1 MGTLKSHALPEMA
14 AEGMKGTKDTRGTK
28 STKGTPVAGTRARPL
43 RKRWPLAAWIA
54 LIPMML
60 TVVFAYLGTMLW
72 TARVSLSNSRTFPSS
87 DFAGFT
93 QYARLFHNDRW
104 LVSLQ
109 HIAIYGVCFIVA
121 CLVIGTL
128 LAIFIDQR
136 VMAEGVLRTVFL
148 YPYAMSFVAT
158 GLVWQWMLNPE
169 LGAQSLLHKLG
180 FAHARFDWIVDQ
192 DWVIYTIV
200 IATVWQAS
208 GLVMAVMLA
217 GLRGIDDELWKAARI
232 DGIPRWR
239 VYVSIVIPMLGPSI
253 STAFVLLFV
262 AVVKLF
268 DAVVAMTQGGPGTAS
283 EVPAKFIMDYLFGR
297 ANIGLASA
305 ASIVLL
311 ATVLAILAPFLYAR
325 SRASS
330 RKEV

>member
-1 MGTLKSHALPEMA
+1 MHALKLHASSRSGSE
-14 AEGMKGTKDTRGTK
+14 
-28 STKGTPVAGTRARPL
+28 L
-43 RKRWPLAAWIA
+43 RKNPAKKPLKRRFSSAAWLA
-54 LIPMML
+54 LLPMAL
-60 TVVFAYLGTMLW
+60 TVVFAYLGTMIW
-72 TARVSLSNSRTFPSS
+72 TARVSLSNSRTFPSG
-87 DFAGFT
+87 DFAGLT
-93 QYARLFHNDRW
+93 QYAKLFNNGRW
-104 LVSLQ
+104 LLSLQ
-109 HIAIYGVCFIVA
+109 NIVIYGACFIVA
-121 CLVIGTL
+121 CMVIGLL

-136 VMAEGVLRTVFL
+136 VVAEGALRTVFL

-158 GLVWQWMLNPE
+158 GLVWQWILNPQ
-169 LGAQSLLHKLG
+169 LGAQAALHKLG
-180 FAHARFDWIVDQ
+180 FVHARFDWIVDQ
-192 DWVIYTIV
+192 DWAIYTIV

-208 GLVMAVMLA
+208 GLVMALLLA

-239 VYVSIVIPMLGPSI
+239 VYASIVVPMLGPSI

-262 AVVKLF
+262 MVVKLY

-311 ATVLAILAPFLYAR
+311 ATVLAILAPFFYAR
-325 SRASS
+325 SRAAL

>member
-1 MGTLKSHALPEMA
+1 MHALKVSA
-14 AEGMKGTKDTRGTK
+14 ARSGLDNKLDHKPRK
-28 STKGTPVAGTRARPL
+28 KPL
-43 RKRWPLAAWIA
+43 NKPLKKRFSIAAWLA
-54 LIPMML
+54 LLPMVL
-60 TVVFAYLGTMLW
+60 TVVCAYLGTMVW
-72 TARVSLSNSRTFPSS
+72 TARVSLSNSHTFPSS
-87 DFAGFT
+87 DFVGLA
-93 QYARLFHNDRW
+93 QYVRLFNNDRW
-104 LVSLQ
+104 LLSLQ
-109 HIAIYGVCFIVA
+109 NIVIYGACFIVA
-121 CLVIGTL
+121 CMVIGLL

-136 VMAEGVLRTVFL
+136 VVAEGALRTVFL

-158 GLVWQWMLNPE
+158 GLVWQWILNPE
-169 LGAQSLLHKLG
+169 LGAQSVLHKIG
-180 FAHARFDWIVDQ
+180 FEHARFDWIVDQ
-192 DWVIYTIV
+192 DRAIYTIV

-208 GLVMAVMLA
+208 GLVMALLLA

-239 VYVSIVIPMLGPSI
+239 VYASIVVPMLGPSM

-262 AVVKLF
+262 MVVKLY

-311 ATVLAILAPFLYAR
+311 TTVLAILAPIFYVR
-325 SRASS
+325 SRAAS
-330 RKEV
+330 RKEG

>member
-1 MGTLKSHALPEMA
+1 MHALKLPA
-14 AEGMKGTKDTRGTK
+14 AGSRPRHK
-28 STKGTPVAGTRARPL
+28 PL
-43 RKRWPLAAWIA
+43 RKRFSIA
-54 LIPMML
+54 VWVALLPMVL
-60 TVVFAYLGTMLW
+60 TVVFAYLGTMVW
-72 TARVSLSNSRTFPSS
+72 TARVSLSNSRTFPSG

-93 QYARLFHNDRW
+93 QYVRLFNNDRW
-104 LVSLQ
+104 LLSLQ
-109 HIAIYGVCFIVA
+109 NIVIYGACFIVA
-121 CLVIGTL
+121 CMVIGLL

-136 VMAEGVLRTVFL
+136 VVAEGALRTVFL

-158 GLVWQWMLNPE
+158 GLVWQWILNPE
-169 LGAQSLLHKLG
+169 LGAQAVLHRLG

-208 GLVMAVMLA
+208 GLVMALLLA

-239 VYVSIVIPMLGPSI
+239 VYASIVVPMLGPSI

-262 AVVKLF
+262 MVVKLY

-311 ATVLAILAPFLYAR
+311 ATVLAILAPLFYAR
-325 SRASS
+325 SRATL

>member
-1 MGTLKSHALPEMA
+1 MHALKLQRA
-14 AEGMKGTKDTRGTK
+14 QTKLLK
-28 STKGTPVAGTRARPL
+28 KPL
-43 RKRWPLAAWIA
+43 KKRLPLAAWAA
-54 LIPMML
+54 LLPMVL
-60 TVVFAYLGTMLW
+60 TVVFAYLGTMVW
-72 TARVSLSNSRTFPSS
+72 TARVSLSNSRTFPSG
-87 DFAGFT
+87 DFAGLT

-104 LVSLQ
+104 LLSLQ
-109 HIAIYGVCFIVA
+109 NIVICGACFIVA
-121 CLVIGTL
+121 CMVIGLL

-136 VMAEGVLRTVFL
+136 VVAEGALRTVFL

-158 GLVWQWMLNPE
+158 GLVWQWILNPE
-169 LGAQSLLHKLG
+169 LGAQTVLHKLG
-180 FAHARFDWIVDQ
+180 FVHARFDWIVDQ
-192 DWVIYTIV
+192 DWVIYTVV

-208 GLVMAVMLA
+208 GLVMALLLA

-239 VYVSIVIPMLGPSI
+239 VYASIVVPMLGPSM

-262 AVVKLF
+262 MVVKLY

-311 ATVLAILAPFLYAR
+311 ATVLAILAPFFYAR
-325 SRASS
+325 SRAAL
-330 RKEV
+330 RKDV